1 MDQLQS
7 FIYFVFLEGTSN
19 CNFVGNLLNLPEGGN
34 FDLLHI
40 FELVIHPP
48 YRTLGITRHVSI
60 TVYFYL
66 GLIMFLGQLLLSNT
80 FWAGD
85 IICRTLETSVR

>member
-1 MDQLQS
+1 MDQLQT

-60 TVYFYL
+60 T
-66 GLIMFLGQLLLSNT
+66 IILSRS
-80 FWAGD
+80 D
-85 IICRTLETSVR
+85 IVFGSAFAE